1 MKVEARV
8 IYPVIRS
15 LNSGLYVWAS
25 LVEESI
31 LEISKLKC
39 SVVKPELFEWEYST
53 ELHATIV
60 YHPGELPAHPAIPP
74 DQNMVGVVQNVLGW
88 NDHKG
93 KQIVVAQLYSP
104 DLVRI
109 HNEFRAQGF
118 VHSFPEYVPHITLG
132 KFVEPVSLFE
142 FRIFVQRL
150 NDILYRYP
158 IRINFQPKLFGD
170 SLC

>member
-1 MKVEARV
+1 MKVEAKV
-8 IYPVIRS
+8 IYPTIRS
-15 LNSGLYVWAS
+15 LENGLYVWVA
-25 LVEESI
+25 LIEESI

-39 SVVKPELFEWEYST
+39 SVIKPELFEWENST
-53 ELHATIV
+53 ELHATV
-60 YHPGELPAHPAIPP
+60 LYHPGELPQNPLLPP
-74 DQNMVGVVQNVLGW
+74 DQNMIGVIQNVLGW
-88 NDHKG
+88 TDHKG

-104 DLVRI
+104 DLTRI
-109 HNEFRAQGF
+109 HNEFMQAGF
-118 VHSFPEYVPHITLG
+118 THSFPEYIPHITLG
-132 KFVEPVSLFE
+132 KFIEPVSMFE